1 MRYILASGSPRRK
14 ELLSMILDDFEIVV
28 SNAKEDVVVSEPN
41 TVTKELAYIKA
52 KSVWDNQKD
61 KSKLMVIGA
70 DTVVSVDGKILGK
83 PANKKEAFE
92 MINML
97 QGKTHQVYTGVAIF
111 FENEEHVFSC
121 KTDVNVDQMTNEQIE
136 KYISTDEPYDKAGAY
151 GIQGLF
157 AKHIK
162 SISGCYYNVVGL
174 PVNALNA
181 YITSIV
187 NSKPC
192 R

>member
-28 SNAKEDVVVSEPN
+28 SNAKEDVVASEPN

-181 YITSIV
+181 YITSVV